1 MALTTY
7 QQAQRLL
14 TQAGRVLVVFRQG
27 ASGDAIAT
35 ALAVKSV
42 LEAGDAHVDIISDG
56 FSLPRAFR
64 FLPGAESIKEKFG
77 SLKQFELRIRIA
89 ETGVRDVRYQAE
101 KEDLIIHVTPEQ
113 GFLSRGDVRVAESQ
127 YLYDVIV
134 TIGTPDLSSLAGLYE
149 HQPDLFHSLPIV
161 NIDHRAENEHFGH
174 INLVDVTATA
184 NAEVA
189 YKLLLGFAPQHITDL
204 VATTLLTGIITKT
217 RSFKSGNVAPHTL
230 GIAGELVK
238 RGADRELVV
247 ANLFRTRTI
256 SALKLWGKVLAD
268 MQHAPEHGLL
278 WSTLSR
284 EDFVKTGASRADL
297 ADIFDELI
305 DGAPE
310 AKITLL
316 LHEDPNAHDEH
327 VVHGILRTDR
337 PHSAQTLA
345 TRYGAKG
352 SHKHAEFTLRGK
364 PLKQVELEVIEQ
376 IKQSLSA

>member
-7 QQAQRLL
+7 QQCHKLL
-14 TQAGRVLVVFRQG
+14 TQAKRVLVVFRQG
-27 ASGDAIAT
+27 GSGDAIAT
-35 ALAVKSV
+35 ALATKSV
-42 LEAGDAHVDIISDG
+42 LEAKGKQVDIVSDG
-56 FSLPRAFR
+56 FALPRAYR
-64 FLPGAESIKEKFG
+64 FLPGAESIGDKFG
-77 SLKQFELRIRIA
+77 YLKQFEVRINIA
-89 ETGVRDVRYQAE
+89 ETGVKDVRYQAE
-101 KEDLIIHVTPEQ
+101 EQDLIIHVTPEQ
-113 GFLSRGDVRVAESQ
+113 GFLSRADVRVAESQ
-127 YLYDVIV
+127 YLYDVII
-134 TIGTPDLSSLAGLYE
+134 TIGSRDVASLGALYE
-149 HQPDLFHSLPIV
+149 RQPDLFHTLPII
-161 NIDHRAENEHFGH
+161 NIDHRADNEHFGH

-184 NAEVA
+184 TAEVA
-189 YKLLLGFAPQHITDL
+189 YKLLLGYAPEHITDL

-284 EDFVKTGASRADL
+284 EDFVKTGANRADL

-316 LHEDPNAHDEH
+316 LHEDPDQQGDH
-327 VVHGILRTDR
+327 VVHGLLRTDH

-345 TRYGAKG
+345 ARYGAKG
-352 SHKHAEFTLRGK
+352 SHKHAEFVVHGK
-364 PLKQVELEVIEQ
+364 PLKQVESEVVEQ
-376 IKQSLSA
+376 IKAALK